1 MKRSYAILLAAI
13 AALALVSTT
22 CAVPM
27 PEDSDPAPD
36 VTTTGPVTDTR
47 NLECKQKADAV
58 RIKCMAKQVEKAKR
72 KGTELPN
79 NYAEGCQAD
88 YVAVTG
94 QCDYDF
100 QTGSS

>member
-1 MKRSYAILLAAI
+1 MKSSYAILLVA

-27 PEDSDPAPD
+27 PEDSDPAQD
-36 VTTTGPVTDTR
+36 VTTTGPVPDTR
-47 NLECKQKADAV
+47 NLQCKQDADAV
-58 RIKCMAKQVEKAKR
+58 RIKCMDKQIEKAKR

-79 NYAEGCQAD
+79 NYAEGCQAN

-94 QCDYDF
+94 RCDIDIP
-100 QTGSS
+100 TGSS